1 MQKIQPSFSALT
13 DRRHQRHWLEV
24 AEYVSLVSSAVGT
37 ILAAASQQFVFAA
50 APLTLAVFLNFLN
63 RPRIPKKTEPS
74 DIASLDFDNDLYKA
88 PIPAAIEQEIAHL
101 HASLNSLQES
111 TTAQVEEVYHYVDN
125 VLGGMNLNAVHCA
138 LRELRT
144 SAERLQKTALNQQD
158 WETLNVRFLL
168 LEEAL
173 AKLQALTPNM
183 ASPTTASKPQPSFTE
198 ALALLRAEQ
207 QAQHAKLQHRLAQL
221 EQKNRAIIKPYLQRL
236 VADVKQLRQ
245 QIASQQRPN

>member
-13 DRRHQRHWLEV
+13 DRKHQRHWLEM
-24 AEYVSLVSSAVGT
+24 AEYISLVSSAVGT
-37 ILAAASQQFVFAA
+37 LLAATSQQFVFAA

-63 RPRIPKKTEPS
+63 RPRISKT
-74 DIASLDFDNDLYKA
+74 DIASLDFNNDIYKSSA
-88 PIPAAIEQEIAHL
+88 PMPGAIEQEIAQL
-101 HASLNSLQES
+101 RESLNSLQES

-125 VLGGMNLNAVHCA
+125 ALGGINLKAVHCA

-144 SAERLQKTALNQQD
+144 SAERLQKTALNEQD

-168 LEEAL
+168 LEEAI
-173 AKLQALTPNM
+173 AKLQALTPTI
-183 ASPTTASKPQPSFTE
+183 ASKKPQPSLAE

-207 QAQHAKLQHRLAQL
+207 QAQHAELQNRLAQL

-245 QIASQQRPN
+245 QIASQRRPN